1 MNAILRLSVVKPR
14 NSSLCITFLCCTPID
29 KLLCIVNGIAF
40 STENKNVYGW
50 MKTENLNKIDIW
62 RTKKFRRA
70 GNNSLKPLKD
80 ISNENRQHA
89 AVSVEWSANE
99 MALNFET
106 ER

>member
-1 MNAILRLSVVKPR
+1 
-14 NSSLCITFLCCTPID
+14 
-29 KLLCIVNGIAF
+29 
-40 STENKNVYGW
+40 

>member
-1 MNAILRLSVVKPR
+1 
-14 NSSLCITFLCCTPID
+14 
-29 KLLCIVNGIAF
+29 
-40 STENKNVYGW
+40 

-70 GNNSLKPLKD
+70 GNNSLEPLKD

-89 AVSVEWSANE
+89 AVSVKWSANE

-106 ER
+106 ERWDSICKEPRVHKCEARKKIFLIICLIHTHNTKYQR